1 MTTFVTAFY
10 KFAMKKIP
18 TSCCCLNIRISLW
31 IYLIL
36 SAVFSLGSLLFYIQD
51 SINTSTYILSF
62 VIALCGMNIVH
73 KDNIAL
79 LKIFGYVYAI
89 WTVVILGFSI
99 YFIQSNAFAT
109 QGGLSV
115 FFPVLKDQR
124 AKDKSQIITYA
135 TLGLFTFLEAMTVFY
150 VREYY
155 LWIIEDHEEGF
166 KV

>member
-1 MTTFVTAFY
+1 
-10 KFAMKKIP
+10 MKEIP
-18 TSCCCLNIRISLW
+18 VSCCCLNIRISLW

-62 VIALCGMNIVH
+62 IIALCGMHVVRTNS
-73 KDNIAL
+73 IAL

-109 QGGLSV
+109 HGGLSV

-124 AKDKSQIITYA
+124 AVDKSQIITYA
-135 TLGLFTFLEAMTVFY
+135 TLGLFTFLEAMTVYY
-150 VREYY
+150 VRAYY
-155 LWIIEDHEEGF
+155 LWMIEAHEGGI